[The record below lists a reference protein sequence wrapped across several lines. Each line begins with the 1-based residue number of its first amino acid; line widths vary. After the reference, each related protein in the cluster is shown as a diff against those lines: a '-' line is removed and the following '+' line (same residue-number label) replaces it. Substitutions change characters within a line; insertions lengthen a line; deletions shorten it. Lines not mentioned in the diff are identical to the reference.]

1 MDSIRQEECN
11 SGAYKNSEIY
21 QQLFAQVMRAMDA
34 YIRDD
39 VNLYWCNAFGAG
51 IKVHFTRA
59 DNPEDTSVYYYKVT
73 YTMFWY
79 FTAYY
84 SDIIAEM
91 PETEAALNEL
101 RERNIGKTLRKSQPL
116 SDYYGDTG
124 FDC

>member
-1 MDSIRQEECN
+1 MDLSTVVEEDGLYTAKECN

-51 IKVHFTRA
+51 IRVHFTQA

-91 PETEAALNEL
+91 PETEFALNEL
-101 RERNIGKTLRKSQPL
+101 RKEISENS
-116 SDYYGDTG
+116 
-124 FDC
+124 